1 MPVHRLR
8 FHGSGNVTKYID
20 LNQALSLVA
29 RRMKRQ
35 MKNVTVYGGYYVD
48 SGGSRIDLNVAPDN
62 WVTTTAIKR
71 GFRIWKRM
79 ISETLKKTD
88 ATGTGKYNDFKI
100 YLDGAM
106 SESSNVL
113 LPVDA
118 NASALYNGTAP
129 EWDYSTLTSEDPD
142 GPQPVNDQFELHIV
156 GHHVGSNPNW
166 TRLGLVESWF
176 NSRPQP
182 SFNAP
187 HDIPDVGDALSNL
200 FDAGDSDDDRLTIIS
215 AEGDQPPYDED
226 SHFGMIHSG
235 TGQQNLQRVST
246 AFTTSSNAQMN
257 IHGFKAI
264 CGLVQLNTSGLA
276 DSNDEWELVLDDE
289 ETGESL

>member
-1 MPVHRLR
+1 M
-8 FHGSGNVTKYID
+8 
-20 LNQALSLVA
+20 SLIA

-71 GFRIWKRM
+71 GFRMWKRM

-88 ATGTGKYNDFKI
+88 GTGTGKYNDFKV
-100 YLDGAM
+100 YLDSAM
-106 SESSNVL
+106 DQSSNVL

-118 NASALYNGTAP
+118 GNNQLYTSTIP

-142 GPQPVNDQFELHIV
+142 GPVPNANQFELHIV
-156 GHHVGSNPNW
+156 GAHAGSPHAW
-166 TRLGLVESWF
+166 TRLGLMESWF
-176 NSRPQP
+176 NSRPEPQ
-182 SFNAP
+182 FNTP
-187 HDIPDVGDALSNL
+187 TDIQDVNDPLSNL

-215 AEGDQPPYDED
+215 AEGDQAPYDED
-226 SHFGMIHSG
+226 SQFGMVTSG

-264 CGLVQLNTSGLA
+264 CGLVQIVTTGLDSG
-276 DSNDEWELVLDDE
+276 SDEWELVLDVE
-289 ETGESL
+289 EKGESF